1 MKPMKPLVLLSFS
14 LTFLTQGFADD
25 ASATGPNNQVNVEEQ
40 KSNPAMANDSSA
52 AGPNDQANVEE
63 QNGNPAMAND
73 SSAAEPSD
81 QAKVEEQKSN
91 PAMAND
97 SSAAEPS
104 DQANVEEQ
112 GSEPVMANDSF
123 ATQPTEQVRDDKPS
137 PSMSMQSEDSQWC
150 LSPYH
155 EMHAGIR
162 HNEANGIGYKDGYT
176 TLEAFGIYDGW
187 GSGFMPFVDLRGHV
201 FNNGKLAGN
210 VGIGERTLFTSINHT
225 FGSYLY
231 YDVRKAGHHLT
242 VNQLSPGI
250 ELVGERMEYRIN
262 GYFPVGKNKGKKFGY
277 AFDKFTGHN
286 ILLKFKQN
294 QAMIGFDAEVG
305 AHIPQNTTYD
315 VYAAA
320 GPYYFHSSNASAW
333 GGKVRLLG
341 RYKEYVTLEV
351 AYSYDKLFRN
361 VVQGSV
367 AFALPFGRKLQRC
380 GKCCPQTDNLLL
392 SRAAFAPSRFEIPVV
407 KKVHRKEKAINP
419 VTGDPWFVW
428 FVNNT
433 SHSAGTIE
441 SPFPTLLDAQ
451 NASSPNNMIYVF
463 SGDGTTTGMNA
474 GITLKDGQN
483 FFGSGIKQQFA
494 TKQGTVTIPAMSS
507 NNPSITNTTGNVVTI
522 GNGNVVSGFNVSTAV
537 NNSIGIGSFNNVNGA
552 TIANNVITVNNPG
565 VGAGVISA
573 GINVTGTGAVNI
585 YNNQLSSTLTM
596 ASHTVGIDVT
606 AVGGIMTGMI
616 ANNFTSGFQFAI
628 AFANPEASPVT
639 NAGSFDFTIQGNTVV
654 EYFEQ
659 GIVPVMQGASTV
671 RILGN
676 TVSSTVSTS
685 GAAIF
690 VEDDPST
697 ISGSLIIDNNQVV
710 VDASGS
716 QIGIGFDSSHST
728 AWNLKADVTNNTV
741 QAVSSMLKGF
751 DFIVDNTNTLCLTMD
766 NNTYVNPTAGSTAFL
781 FQTTGTGV
789 INIDSFQGNVGGPIS
804 SPAGTNLYLVEQGTC
819 GN

>member
-1 MKPMKPLVLLSFS
+1 MKPLVLLSFS

-25 ASATGPNNQVNVEEQ
+25 TSAPEPSDQVNVEEQ
-40 KSNPAMANDSSA
+40 AGDPAMANDSSA
-52 AGPNDQANVEE
+52 ANPNGQANVKD
-63 QNGNPAMAND
+63 QASDPAMAND
-73 SSAAEPSD
+73 SSAANPNG
-81 QAKVEEQKSN
+81 QPNKEQTG
-91 PAMAND
+91 D
-97 SSAAEPS
+97 
-104 DQANVEEQ
+104 
-112 GSEPVMANDSF
+112 PVMGDDSF
-123 ATQPTEQVRDDKPS
+123 AAQPSEQMKDDEQPQA
-137 PSMSMQSEDSQWC
+137 SMSMQSEDSPQWC

-155 EMHAGIR
+155 EMHASIR
-162 HNEANGIGYKDGYT
+162 HNEANGIGYKEGYT
-176 TLEAFGIYDGW
+176 TLEVFGIYDGI
-187 GSGFMPFVDLRGHV
+187 GSGFMPFFDLRGHV
-201 FNNGKLAGN
+201 FNDGKLAGN
-210 VGIGERTLFTSINHT
+210 VGIGERTLLTSIDHT

-231 YDVRKAGHHLT
+231 YDVRRVGHGLT

-262 GYFPVGKNKGKKFGY
+262 GYFPLGKQKGHQYGVEFE
-277 AFDKFTGHN
+277 
-286 ILLKFKQN
+286 KFKGNSIILKSKEQ
-294 QAMIGFDAEVG
+294 QAMRGGDAEVG
-305 AHIPQNTTYD
+305 VHIPQNTTYD
-315 VYAAA
+315 IYAAA
-320 GPYYFHSSNASAW
+320 GPYYFRSSNAHSW

-351 AYSYDKLFRN
+351 AYSYDRLFRN
-361 VVQGSV
+361 VVQGSI
-367 AFALPFGRKLQRC
+367 AFTLPFGGKLKRC
-380 GKCCPQTDNLLL
+380 GKCCPQDDNLLL

-407 KKVHRKEKAINP
+407 KKVRKHEKAIDPATGNP
-419 VTGDPWFVW
+419 WVVW

-433 SHSAGTIE
+433 SHSAGTFE
-441 SPFPTLLDAQ
+441 SPFPTLLQAQ
-451 NASSPNNMIYVF
+451 NASSPNQMIYVF
-463 SGDGTTTGMNA
+463 PGDGTATGMNA
-474 GITLKDGQN
+474 GITLQDGQN
-483 FFGSGIKQQFA
+483 FFGSGTQQQFA
-494 TKQGTVTIPAMSS
+494 TTKGAVTIPAMSGS
-507 NNPSITNTTGNVVTI
+507 KPSITNTTGNVVTI

-537 NNSIGIGSFNNVNGA
+537 NNSIGIGSFANVNSA
-552 TIANNVITVNNPG
+552 TIANNVVTVNNPG
-565 VGAGVISA
+565 VGVGVISA

-606 AVGGIMTGMI
+606 AVGGIMSGMI
-616 ANNFTSGFQFAI
+616 ANNSTSGFQFAI
-628 AFANPEASPVT
+628 AFTNPEAPPVT

-676 TVSSTVSTS
+676 TVSSTVSAS

-741 QAVSSMLKGF
+741 QGVSSMLKGF
-751 DFIVDNTNTLCLTMD
+751 DFIVDSTNTLCLTMD

-781 FQTTGTGV
+781 FQTTGMGT
-789 INIDSFQGNVGGPIS
+789 INIDSFQGNVGGPLS
-804 SPAGTNLYLVEQGTC
+804 SPAGTNVFFVAPGTC